1 MGKRVLLVRHGNDP
15 TDVRIATRLGRA
27 GLETDSQK
35 PSDGDPQGER
45 EMGFMA
51 RLFGRAA

>member
-15 TDVRIATRLGRA
+15 TDDRIVTWLGRA

-35 PSDGDPQGER
+35 PFVGDPQGEQ
-45 EMGFMA
+45 EIEFVA
-51 RLFGRAA
+51 CLFGRAA